1 MSETINILCATDDY
15 FAPYC
20 GIMLTSVFENNQK
33 HKCCVYI
40 FISQPLKKKNTKR
53 FVKLGDKYGQTI
65 SFIQVDISSYNYDQL
80 IHEGDHVSV
89 ATFYRLYAGELL
101 PQSVNRVLYLDG
113 DIIVTGD
120 LSQLWG
126 IDMTGRAVAAVDDAV
141 LANKRPKELHYPE
154 EAGYFN
160 AGVLLMNLDY
170 WREQGIGRQCF
181 NYLERYTNTLR
192 YHDQDVLNAVIWDY
206 RIKLPLKYNYQLTL
220 LNKIWFDCE
229 QINVRKKELEE
240 TGLPL
245 IIHFCTALKPWM
257 IPYYREPFWE
267 TWASYK
273 KISPWSHLLPYI
285 PHRKPINWLIKY
297 YFLWPLEIM
306 RR

>member
-80 IHEGDHVSV
+80 IHEGDRVSV

-141 LANKRPKELHYPE
+141 FANKRPKELHYPE

-170 WREQGIGRQCF
+170 WRKNDIGKMLIQQKRKEK
-181 NYLERYTNTLR
+181 N
-192 YHDQDVLNAVIWDY
+192 
-206 RIKLPLKYNYQLTL
+206 
-220 LNKIWFDCE
+220 
-229 QINVRKKELEE
+229 IN
-240 TGLPL
+240 
-245 IIHFCTALKPWM
+245 IHV
-257 IPYYREPFWE
+257 
-267 TWASYK
+267 
-273 KISPWSHLLPYI
+273 
-285 PHRKPINWLIKY
+285 
-297 YFLWPLEIM
+297 YF
-306 RR
+306 